1 MHSLQNRL
9 VKIEL
14 LIAALVVTA
23 VAGCGTSQNQ
33 APPMAPTI
41 APAAEA
47 ARPTAQVA
55 RSKSSAQKARSK
67 SSVMRAR
74 MSPAVSTKL
83 NTTMILS
90 QIHQTNLMEIELAKM
105 AQEKGSINGV
115 RAYANQ
121 LVQDHT
127 SIDQMVISMAQKSD
141 RAAVRRSVHET
152 AQERTLEEKLKS
164 ANGAEF
170 DKLFLQQASSDH
182 EVMIRKLQQDRED
195 ASDDELEALID
206 KSIPILEQ
214 DKELAQ
220 ILMNKEQASGQDNRT
235 HS

>member
-23 VAGCGTSQNQ
+23 VAGCGTSENQ
-33 APPMAPTI
+33 APPMATI

-74 MSPAVSTKL
+74 ISPAVSTKL
-83 NTTMILS
+83 NTTMVLS
-90 QIHQTNLMEIELAKM
+90 QIHQTNLMEIELAEM

-152 AQERTLEEKLKS
+152 AQEKTLEEKLKS

-220 ILMNKEQASGQDNRT
+220 ILMNKEQASGQANRT